1 MPSLYRWYIWY
12 CGSTI
17 SCHDLFHRT
26 YFLMVMNLVL
36 MIVDTIFRQVYI
48 VVTFTTVDLAFIL
61 VTVIVMIFLPLVS
74 SSCSF
79 HMLVTMF

>member
-1 MPSLYRWYIWY
+1 
-12 CGSTI
+12 
-17 SCHDLFHRT
+17 
-26 YFLMVMNLVL
+26 MVMNLVL